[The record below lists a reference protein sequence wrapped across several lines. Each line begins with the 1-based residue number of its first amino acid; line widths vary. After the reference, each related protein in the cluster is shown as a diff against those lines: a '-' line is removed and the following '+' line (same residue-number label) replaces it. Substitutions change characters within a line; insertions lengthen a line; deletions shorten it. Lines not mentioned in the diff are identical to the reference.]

1 MTGLPFGARLTFGQA
16 RMMNSIIQIFPLVSK
31 VGLIA
36 ATKPATGTASLGKA
50 MVTIAWPHLAAMGQG
65 LWFVARDGLYSCV
78 GPTINS
84 ICGHYVEWGGHAND
98 HNITIA
104 QRTTID
110 VGNHREYCQLE

>member
-1 MTGLPFGARLTFGQA
+1 
-16 RMMNSIIQIFPLVSK
+16 
-31 VGLIA
+31 LIA
-36 ATKPATGTASLGKA
+36 ATKPATGTAKPWQSYGDKR
-50 MVTIAWPHLAAMGQG
+50 LATFGGYGQG

-98 HNITIA
+98 PDITIA